1 MSSKVISNGKKHI
14 SLFGKE
20 MKKNGALY
28 MMFLPAAVFLIL
40 FNYLPLGGL
49 VIAFKDFNFVDGMF
63 GSDWMHPLFE
73 NFRFLFSS
81 KSAIRAFVNT
91 LVLNLIFIVMGVIC
105 EVGLALLLNEIRGK
119 FFKKITQTFTLLPY
133 FVSWVVVGAFIYNLF
148 STDHGIINSILEK
161 FGHEGIGWY
170 SEAGYWPT
178 ILTIINRWK
187 LTGYGA
193 IIYFATLSGIDS
205 SYYEA
210 AEIDRATRWQQ
221 IRYITIPLL
230 TPTIIVMS
238 LLSVGKIMNA
248 DFGMFYAVIGDSP
261 MLLPTTDV
269 IDTFVYRSLRQ
280 TGDIGMASAAGF
292 VQSIISFVLVLASNM
307 LARRYDKDSAIF

>member
-28 MMFLPAAVFLIL
+28 MMFLPAAVFLII

-49 VIAFKDFNFVDGMF
+49 VIAFKDLNFVDGMF

-161 FGHEGIGWY
+161 FGHEGIG
-170 SEAGYWPT
+170 
-178 ILTIINRWK
+178 N
-187 LTGYGA
+187 
-193 IIYFATLSGIDS
+193 YF
-205 SYYEA
+205 
-210 AEIDRATRWQQ
+210 
-221 IRYITIPLL
+221 
-230 TPTIIVMS
+230 
-238 LLSVGKIMNA
+238 N
-248 DFGMFYAVIGDSP
+248 
-261 MLLPTTDV
+261 
-269 IDTFVYRSLRQ
+269 
-280 TGDIGMASAAGF
+280 
-292 VQSIISFVLVLASNM
+292 NN
-307 LARRYDKDSAIF
+307 

>member
-1 MSSKVISNGKKHI
+1 M
-14 SLFGKE
+14 
-20 MKKNGALY
+20 
-28 MMFLPAAVFLIL
+28 
-40 FNYLPLGGL
+40 
-49 VIAFKDFNFVDGMF
+49 
-63 GSDWMHPLFE
+63 
-73 NFRFLFSS
+73 
-81 KSAIRAFVNT
+81 
-91 LVLNLIFIVMGVIC
+91 
-105 EVGLALLLNEIRGK
+105 
-119 FFKKITQTFTLLPY
+119 
-133 FVSWVVVGAFIYNLF
+133 
-148 STDHGIINSILEK
+148 
-161 FGHEGIGWY
+161 
-170 SEAGYWPT
+170 
-178 ILTIINRWK
+178 
-187 LTGYGA
+187 TGYGA

-230 TPTIIVMS
+230 TPTIIVMT